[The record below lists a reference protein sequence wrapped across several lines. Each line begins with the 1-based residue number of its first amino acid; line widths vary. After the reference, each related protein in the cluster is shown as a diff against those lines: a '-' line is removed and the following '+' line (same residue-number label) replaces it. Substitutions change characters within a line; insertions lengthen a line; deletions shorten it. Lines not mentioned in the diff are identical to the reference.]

1 MVEVTKEAT
10 LHRDDDDAGVIGVGA
25 SEDDEKLLFA
35 KEGHTRVNFRIF
47 FSEIDDDESH
57 LDAFTLFL
65 FRSSIGYKM
74 CDDVRGLR
82 NYIFHG

>member
-25 SEDDEKLLFA
+25 SGGDEKLLFA

-47 FSEIDDDESH
+47 FQKSTTMKVISMH
-57 LDAFTLFL
+57 SRFFSLDPALDIKCAMTD
-65 FRSSIGYKM
+65 GA
-74 CDDVRGLR
+74 
-82 NYIFHG
+82 

>member
-10 LHRDDDDAGVIGVGA
+10 LHRDDDDAGVIGVVGA

-47 FSEIDDDESH
+47 FQKSTTMKVISMH
-57 LDAFTLFL
+57 SRFFSLDPALDIKCAVTD
-65 FRSSIGYKM
+65 GA
-74 CDDVRGLR
+74 
-82 NYIFHG
+82 

>member
-1 MVEVTKEAT
+1 MVEVTKEAM

-25 SEDDEKLLFA
+25 SGERRETPICERRSYPGQFSY
-35 KEGHTRVNFRIF
+35 I
-47 FSEIDDDESH
+47 FSEIDDDESY

-74 CDDVRGLR
+74 CDDGRSLR